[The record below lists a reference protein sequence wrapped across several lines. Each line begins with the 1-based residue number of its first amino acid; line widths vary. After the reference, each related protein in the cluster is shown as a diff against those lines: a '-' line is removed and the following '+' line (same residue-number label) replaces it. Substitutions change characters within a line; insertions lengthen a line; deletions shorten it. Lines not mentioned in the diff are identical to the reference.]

1 MEIIF
6 EDNKKRQIIG
16 REEISLP
23 VKTSGLYFLEVSAR
37 VKGEKQLGS
46 SDDEDLRVE
55 INGKK
60 FSALNNSSRYLDTPA
75 AFSGGQLKNL
85 LKTVY
90 FFLEFAMGEQ
100 TVTLVSDRSA
110 TFEGIKVTK
119 LDLTTDGTAELS
131 LESQAEDGDRRPWI
145 TFALINLAL
154 QNFSLDLNLKR
165 RFIDSD
171 DVKIIVDGKIA
182 RNNRSL
188 FHKFWYFIASILT
201 GEEQKAI
208 FPTNLSV
215 GLHYVELWADRM
227 PMLHNTKFAFGNRG
241 REIQQYQDVKFG
253 RNYNRFDNF
262 IFESVSF
269 WNDFFSKQDY
279 PVPVPLDSNLVKAI
293 IYRESR
299 LGYFQDKDII
309 DVMQVWDPENPA
321 RSAILGETTA
331 NEFINSKKIGHMK
344 YSYPPDQ
351 IPPKVETP
359 EESIFWGVR
368 WLFHKAQYLL
378 QENDGTLVIPY
389 ERKWRSWEEAVQAY
403 NGNPKLVD
411 SYLKEVFSVYE
422 KGVDSENNKLW

>member
-6 EDNKKRQIIG
+6 EDNRKRQIIG
-16 REEISLP
+16 REEISIP
-23 VKTSGLYFLEVSAR
+23 VKISGLYLLEVSAR

-46 SDDEDLRVE
+46 SDDEDLRIE

-60 FSALNNSSRYLDTPA
+60 FPALNNATRYFDTPA

-85 LKTVY
+85 QKAVY
-90 FFLEFAMGEQ
+90 FFLELRTGEQ
-100 TVTLVSDRSA
+100 IVTLISDHSA
-110 TFEGIKVTK
+110 TLEGIKVKK
-119 LDLTTDGTAELS
+119 LDLASDGTAELL

-145 TFALINLAL
+145 TFILINFAL

-171 DVKIIVDGKIA
+171 DVKVIVDGKIA
-182 RNNRSL
+182 KNNRSL

-201 GEEQKAI
+201 GEEQKTG
-208 FPTNLSV
+208 FPTNLPT
-215 GLHYVELWADRM
+215 GLHYIELWADRM
-227 PMLHNTKFAFGNRG
+227 PILHTVKFVFGNG
-241 REIQQYQDVKFG
+241 AGKIQPYKDDKFG
-253 RNYNRFDNF
+253 RGYNRFDNH
-262 IFESVSF
+262 IFEAVLF

-279 PVPVPLDSNLVKAI
+279 PIPIPLDPNLVKAI

-299 LGYFQDKDII
+299 LGYFPDKHVV

-321 RSAILGETTA
+321 RSALLGETAA
-331 NEFINSKKIGHMK
+331 NEFIDSQKIGHMK
-344 YSYPPDQ
+344 YSYPSDQ
-351 IPPKVETP
+351 IPLKVETP
-359 EESIFWGVR
+359 KESIFWGVR
-368 WLFHKAQYLL
+368 WLYHKAQYLL
-378 QENDGTLVIPY
+378 QKDDGTLVIPY
-389 ERKWRSWEEAVQAY
+389 ERKWRSWGETVLAY